1 MLRLSFGFCLS
12 YRHWPCVR
20 PVPSA
25 NLTVKVYFELYIAQL
40 IKVDE
45 VSQIMETKLWLKQR
59 WNDYKLRWNYSE
71 YDMIKNIRVPSDD
84 IWKPDI
90 VLYNTAMGDFHVK
103 QNTKAI
109 ISYDGEITWMPPD
122 WDFNFYGLQCITIL
136 IILKDL
142 RQKHIEIPLFSHSQK
157 LV

>member
-1 MLRLSFGFCLS
+1 M
-12 YRHWPCVR
+12 
-20 PVPSA
+20 
-25 NLTVKVYFELYIAQL
+25 KVYFELYIAQL

-59 WNDYKLRWNYSE
+59 WNDYKLRWNYSD

-122 WDFNFYGLQCITIL
+122 WDFIFTVISTAKTPNKGL
-136 IILKDL
+136 
-142 RQKHIEIPLFSHSQK
+142 
-157 LV
+157 